1 MKASDQITKRIAE
14 LPAWQGKIM
23 ARMRNLVHKADSDIT
38 EEWKWDTPVFS
49 HNGLVCAIGSFKDHV
64 GMNVF
69 KGASLKD
76 PRKMFNGGLEAKTS
90 RSINFHEGDSMDE
103 AALLELIRAAV
114 ALNAGRGKKPAAGSK
129 AKTARGA
136 KKTKR
141 M

>member
-1 MKASDQITKRIAE
+1 MKPSDQITKRIAE
-14 LPAWQGKIM
+14 LPAWQAKFM

-49 HNGLVCAIGSFKDHV
+49 HNGLVCAIGAFKDHV

-90 RSINFHEGDSMDE
+90 RSINFREGDSMDE
-103 AALLELIRAAV
+103 AAVLELIRAAV
-114 ALNAGRGKKPAAGSK
+114 ALNMGGGKKPAPGSN
-129 AKTARGA
+129 AKTRGA
-136 KKTKR
+136 PKNAKR
-141 M
+141 K